1 MNSWTI
7 FIILNRKVKH
17 VCEGYKEQLNSVAI
31 LVPPQK
37 QETYTPRLL
46 SIDIKGN
53 LGSLPVDGSL
63 YSPQRN
69 DLSVNE
75 ASWHGHVEL
84 IKQLPEE
91 KNEYLMDLEIED
103 SRYFTQRDEDKDI
116 CMG

>member
-1 MNSWTI
+1 M
-7 FIILNRKVKH
+7 
-17 VCEGYKEQLNSVAI
+17 AI